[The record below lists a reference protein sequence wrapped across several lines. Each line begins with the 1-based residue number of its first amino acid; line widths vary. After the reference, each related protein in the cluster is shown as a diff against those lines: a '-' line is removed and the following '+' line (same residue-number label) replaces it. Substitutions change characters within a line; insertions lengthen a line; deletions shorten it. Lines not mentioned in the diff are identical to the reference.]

1 MRRILYWSAGRRRSY
16 GSYRAANAAYTG
28 FHAQRSPGII
38 GREKAGAFTLTTAAG
53 SARSAKMSSVNSAL
67 AVTCVVDRSLLEGTI
82 SANPCRLPSMRRD
95 APQLHDGEMLTATY
109 PVGMFV

>member
-1 MRRILYWSAGRRRSY
+1 
-16 GSYRAANAAYTG
+16 
-28 FHAQRSPGII
+28 
-38 GREKAGAFTLTTAAG
+38 
-53 SARSAKMSSVNSAL
+53 MSSVNSAL